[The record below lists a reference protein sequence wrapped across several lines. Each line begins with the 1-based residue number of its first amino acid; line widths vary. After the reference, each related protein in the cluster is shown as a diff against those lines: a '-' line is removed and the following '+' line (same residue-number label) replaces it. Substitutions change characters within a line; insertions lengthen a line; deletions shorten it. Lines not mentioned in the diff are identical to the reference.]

1 MNGDAPHQL
10 TNTKFIVMTDL
21 HNHEAIALANVDAF
35 DLNRYTALDE
45 EATEKT
51 KAGFE
56 ASLKQ
61 CAIVKAASDWYD
73 TTEAQ
78 DYLADEGVL
87 FDTKEDFFNRA
98 LSVSKGWAYKMIK
111 VANLEPSKVREYKRN
126 CTELEGQGERPER
139 SVAALLKFA
148 KGESQSTA
156 KALATFSIAKDGL
169 NGDGG
174 FSIRITADG
183 EIKQSGSIEN
193 ENIDYNVQK
202 LFSKLQQIFN
212 NA

>member
-1 MNGDAPHQL
+1 MSN
-10 TNTKFIVMTDL
+10 L
-21 HNHEAIALANVDAF
+21 HNHESVALANVEAF
-35 DLNRYTALDE
+35 DFNRYTALNDE
-45 EATEKT
+45 AVNKT
-51 KAGFE
+51 KEGFE

-61 CAIVKAASDWYD
+61 CEIVKAASEWYD

-87 FDTKEDFFNRA
+87 FETKEDFFNRA
-98 LSVSKGWAYKMIK
+98 LDISKGWAYKMIR
-111 VANLEPSKVREYKRN
+111 VANLEPNKVTQFKRT
-126 CTELEGQGERPER
+126 CTQLEGQGERPER

-148 KGESQSTA
+148 KGETPSTA
-156 KALATFSIAKDGL
+156 KALFTLSIAKDGL
-169 NGDGG
+169 NGPSG
-174 FSIRITADG
+174 FSARITAEG

-202 LFSKLQQIFN
+202 LLAKLQRLI

>member
-1 MNGDAPHQL
+1 MSN
-10 TNTKFIVMTDL
+10 L
-21 HNHEAIALANVDAF
+21 HNHEALALSAVDAF
-35 DLNRYTALDE
+35 DINRYNALDE
-45 EATEKT
+45 EAAEKT

-61 CAIVKAASDWYD
+61 CAIVKAASEWYD

-78 DYLADEGVL
+78 DYLADEGVI

-98 LSVSKGWAYKMIK
+98 LNISKGWAYKMIR
-111 VANLEPSKVREYKRN
+111 VANLDPNKVTQYKRT
-126 CTELEGQGERPER
+126 CTQLEGQGERPAR
-139 SVAALLKFA
+139 SVEALLGFA
-148 KGESQSTA
+148 KDNTSPTA

-174 FSIRITADG
+174 FSIRITAEG

-202 LFSKLQQIFN
+202 LFSKLQRILN
-212 NA
+212 DA

>member
-1 MNGDAPHQL
+1 MSN
-10 TNTKFIVMTDL
+10 L
-21 HNHEAIALANVDAF
+21 HNHEAVALANVDAF
-35 DLNRYTALDE
+35 DFNRYTALNDE
-45 EATEKT
+45 AVAKT
-51 KAGFE
+51 KEGFE

-61 CAIVKAASDWYD
+61 CAIVKAAAEWYD

-98 LSVSKGWAYKMIK
+98 LDISKGWAYKMIR
-111 VANLEPSKVREYKRN
+111 VANLEPNKVTQFKRT
-126 CTELEGQGERPER
+126 CTQLEGQGERPER

-148 KGESQSTA
+148 KGETPTTA
-156 KALATFSIAKDGL
+156 KALFTLSIAKDGL
-169 NGDGG
+169 NGPSG
-174 FSIRITADG
+174 FSARITAEG

-202 LFSKLQQIFN
+202 LLSKLQRLITN
-212 NA
+212 D